1 MESPWS
7 RFLVRLVVITAVLH
21 TLLFAYSVGLET
33 RKRPPVIVIGGS
45 GSSLEPRFSDTS
57 EFLVRTPFEISEFVY
72 NALRLARRVD
82 EIATSFTEIGAF
94 ETAPGVIS
102 QSGSSCSSN
111 SLSINLMFCQLTD
124 VSLTSDISNDW
135 MQRADCERLQR

>member
-102 QSGSSCSSN
+102 QSAHHARRTPCQ
-111 SLSINLMFCQLTD
+111 SI
-124 VSLTSDISNDW
+124 
-135 MQRADCERLQR
+135 